1 MAAFAHLDA
10 TRLSDSIRSN
20 TAKAKMRRQ
29 HIALLRSRQEEA
41 VIEIEGG
48 LSYAPGLDEVVAE
61 EEVDIEKVGEGVYK
75 EDEEEEVSEKEEDE
89 YQCIFLVAALS
100 K

>member
-1 MAAFAHLDA
+1 ML
-10 TRLSDSIRSN
+10 
-20 TAKAKMRRQ
+20 K
-29 HIALLRSRQEEA
+29 SRQEEA
-41 VIEIEGG
+41 AIETEGG
-48 LSYAPGLDEVVAE
+48 LSFAPALAEVVAE

-89 YQCIFLVAALS
+89 YQCKFLVAALS